1 MQLTYF
7 LVVFEV
13 TSVEVVRLV
22 VSQVIHVQ
30 KVKSLRWECVLHLW
44 ERVFNPWECVL
55 HTSGLCTGLFCKISF
70 VRIGHMF
77 VMKFI
82 VIGFG

>member
-1 MQLTYF
+1 MLNP
-7 LVVFEV
+7 
-13 TSVEVVRLV
+13 
-22 VSQVIHVQ
+22 
-30 KVKSLRWECVLHLW
+30 W

-55 HTSGLCTGLFCKISF
+55 HTSGLFEGLFCKISF
-70 VRIGHMF
+70 VRIGHSF